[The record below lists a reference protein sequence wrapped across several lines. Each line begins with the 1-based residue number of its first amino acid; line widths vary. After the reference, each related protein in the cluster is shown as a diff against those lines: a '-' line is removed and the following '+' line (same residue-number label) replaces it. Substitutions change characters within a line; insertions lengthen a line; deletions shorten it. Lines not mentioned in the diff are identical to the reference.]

1 MSKTQIATGGI
12 ADDAV
17 TSAKTELGLI
27 TMVDQFRLTADV
39 TGTNADITSNLERI
53 DTPTTPLIGSG
64 VTNSSGIFSFPST
77 GIYLIIVNAMFSNP
91 NTTSSIDGQCGVLT
105 KVTIDN
111 SSYTERARAFGGFD
125 GTTNDR
131 ISSGASSLLLDVT
144 DTSNVK
150 CKFTTTTLNSD
161 SALQGNTD
169 ANRTSFLFIRLGDT

>member
-1 MSKTQIATGGI
+1 MKFS
-12 ADDAV
+12 
-17 TSAKTELGLI
+17 GLW
-27 TMVDQFRLTADV
+27 
-39 TGTNADITSNLERI
+39 RI
-53 DTPTTPLIGSG
+53 HL
-64 VTNSSGIFSFPST
+64 VF
-77 GIYLIIVNAMFSNP
+77 
-91 NTTSSIDGQCGVLT
+91 
-105 KVTIDN
+105 
-111 SSYTERARAFGGFD
+111 GFD

>member
-1 MSKTQIATGGI
+1 MSKSQIATGGI

-111 SSYTERARAFGGFD
+111 SYSIQKEQEHLVDLMEQQMTGLVLEQVHYF
-125 GTTNDR
+125 
-131 ISSGASSLLLDVT
+131 
-144 DTSNVK
+144 
-150 CKFTTTTLNSD
+150 
-161 SALQGNTD
+161 
-169 ANRTSFLFIRLGDT
+169 